1 MAGVLAAGVPQETNG
16 SAAGDAGSHE
26 SALEPGT
33 VEESVDYAV
42 NAGILAFNDGRLLEA
57 AQWFRDASAQVETI
71 RGELRRVAVQK
82 KVLEEIP

>member
-42 NAGILAFNDGRLLEA
+42 NAGILAFNDGRLLE
-57 AQWFRDASAQVETI
+57 
-71 RGELRRVAVQK
+71 LRRVAVQK